1 MKTTMAK
8 NMTLLSK
15 KTKWNKVPLG
25 EVCEIDPSKKELNG
39 IDKDTEV
46 SFGMMAA
53 LGEHTREFSPLET
66 KRISEVTK
74 GGYSYYR
81 QNDVLLAK
89 MTPCF
94 ENGKS
99 GIALNLKNGIGF
111 GSTEFYVLRSSD
123 KILPDWIYFII
134 SSETFLKQGKHSLVG
149 TTGRRRLIKH
159 YVESFQIP
167 LPSMKE
173 QAQMAELFQSI
184 ETTVKQTEQQEKSL
198 KNIWINLIN
207 SFVSEKP
214 VFGNLLKGKKLK
226 KVNYSDVT
234 EKLTRRIDPVAYGI
248 ERIVAGE
255 NLESEDFKIRT
266 WGTVGKDFLGP
277 AFHVLFKEGDILYGS
292 RRTYLKKV
300 ALADFE
306 GVCANTTY
314 VIRADENVLLQD
326 LLKHI
331 MLSER
336 FTQYSIGVS
345 KGSTNP
351 YINWKD
357 LDNFSFQ
364 IPDLTVQKE
373 IILILDSIID
383 LIEQC
388 RTQKQT
394 LRTLRQKLLNE
405 ILG

>member
-1 MKTTMAK
+1 MSLEVTKYK
-8 NMTLLSK
+8 KVLSHK
-15 KTKWNKVPLG
+15 SKWEKVSLS
-25 EVCEIDPSKKELNG
+25 EVCEIDPSRRELNG
-39 IDKDTEV
+39 IDNSTEV
-46 SFGMMAA
+46 SFGMMAD
-53 LGEHTREFSPLET
+53 LGEHKRAFSPTQT
-66 KRISEVTK
+66 KTIKEVTK
-74 GGYSYYR
+74 GGYSYFR
-81 QNDVLLAK
+81 DNDVLLAK

-99 GIALNLKNGIGF
+99 GVALNLKNGIGF

-123 KILPDWIYFII
+123 KVLYDWIYFII
-134 SSETFLKQGKHSLVG
+134 SSEKFLEEGKHSLVG
-149 TTGRRRLIKH
+149 TTGRRRLIKN

-167 LPSMKE
+167 LPSLAE
-173 QAQMAELFQSI
+173 QKQITELFQSI
-184 ETTVKQTEQQEKSL
+184 EKTIEHTERQQENL
-198 KNIWINLIN
+198 KLLHKRLIDK
-207 SFVSEKP
+207 FVSETP

-226 KVNYSDVT
+226 QVNYAMVT
-234 EKLTRRIDPVAYGI
+234 KKLMRKIDPVTYGI

-255 NLESEDFKIRT
+255 NLESEDFKIRS

-277 AFHVLFKEGDILYGS
+277 AFHVLFKPGDILYGS

-314 VIRADENVLLQD
+314 VLRSNEDILLQG

-331 MLSER
+331 MLSEK

-357 LDNFSFQ
+357 LDNFSFE
-364 IPDLTVQKE
+364 IPDLEIQKRVVE
-373 IILILDSIID
+373 ILDSIID
-383 LIEQC
+383 LIEQLK
-388 RTQKQT
+388 TQKQT
-394 LRTLRQKLLNE
+394 LKNLKQKLLNE